1 MPSPLDTPQFVLPAG
16 TYTPPSGS
24 DRVMVVQI
32 GAIGSNAT
40 QNAEPTTVSV
50 TNDAGSPVTEDLVRA
65 DYALVAGGGNRAH
78 LGVYYLVDADIPSGV
93 LTLNVTYAQTPA
105 AGVGAI
111 IFTVAGRDQT
121 TPIRDIDTL
130 FRTSGDTSFD
140 GAGVTTAIG
149 DMVVASCLVGAAPT
163 TVTGPS
169 GYTELLQVNDTAL
182 SFRNF
187 ASFWDDEETDSLE
200 DPVLTLS
207 VSDQGAAAFFSIAS
221 ASGDT
226 TAPVLTSP
234 TAGSVTS
241 TSVTPSVTTD
251 EANGTAYAR
260 VYANG
265 ATPTAAQV
273 VSGTGVTPVASA
285 SSVSVGSTGAISFAA
300 ITGLTA
306 GTDYELFFA
315 HEDAAGN
322 VSNASSVG
330 FTTTALARTVALT
343 SANNTEFR
351 DRFGVVRANLEIDWE
366 YYDQASSTE
375 GASTDSGTVTLNGS
389 GEATLTLTNSTA
401 ADGDTGTLVVFASS
415 NSTILGVYQVTVSV
429 S

>member
-1 MPSPLDTPQFVLPAG
+1 MPISNLQRSTVANGASATINASATFAVFTVSGATNGGSFDSLLCGSDSATLVTGIAHSGGNPDPTTAVFWLASPPTGSQTVTVSGTSFAG
-16 TYTPPSGS
+16 TPDVRITVYSLSGVNSTPVVDSVTQQNSGTTSQPPSLSTGS
-24 DRVMVVQI
+24 SGFAVWAVATETA
-32 GAIGSNAT
+32 GAISADSGL
-40 QNAEPTTVSV
+40 
-50 TNDAGSPVTEDLVRA
+50 TEED
-65 DYALVAGGGNRAH
+65 
-78 LGVYYLVDADIPSGV
+78 
-93 LTLNVTYAQTPA
+93 
-105 AGVGAI
+105 
-111 IFTVAGRDQT
+111 
-121 TPIRDIDTL
+121 
-130 FRTSGDTSFD
+130 
-140 GAGVTTAIG
+140 
-149 DMVVASCLVGAAPT
+149 
-163 TVTGPS
+163 
-169 GYTELLQVNDTAL
+169 ELLQTSARNASYYLATDGATVQPTFSATNGTWSITGV
-182 SFRNF
+182 SFAESG
-187 ASFWDDEETDSLE
+187 AS
-200 DPVLTLS
+200 
-207 VSDQGAAAFFSIAS
+207 
-221 ASGDT
+221 DT

-234 TAGSVTS
+234 TAGSITS

-285 SSVSVGSTGAISFAA
+285 SSVSVGSTGPISFGP

-330 FTTTALARTVALT
+330 FTTTALTRTVALT

-351 DRFGVVRANLEIDWE
+351 DRFGVVQANLEIDWE
-366 YYDQASSTE
+366 YYDQESSTE

-389 GEATLTLTNSTA
+389 GETTLTLTNSTA
-401 ADGDTGTLVVFASS
+401 ADNDPGTLVVFATA
-415 NSTILGVYQVTVSV
+415 NSAIRGVYRVIVSV